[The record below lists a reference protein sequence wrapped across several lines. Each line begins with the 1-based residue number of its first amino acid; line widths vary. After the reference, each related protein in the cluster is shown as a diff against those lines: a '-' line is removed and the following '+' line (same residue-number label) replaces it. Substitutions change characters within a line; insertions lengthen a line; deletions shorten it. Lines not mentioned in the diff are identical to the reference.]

1 MRIQVESK
9 IVVTLRNTVKS
20 YKKSSIP
27 GVNIAQF
34 VDRIPEGCSTP
45 DFERKPVTLTLQE
58 GKNAI
63 FRAVVK
69 GVPTP
74 EVKWRRAKGEMDNP
88 DKYEIFFSEVT
99 SEYILKINKL
109 TADDTDV
116 YRCFAINEY
125 GEATCSAGLRIIQ
138 VGFKRKAQHVP
149 AQSADE
155 LKKKLQDLRK
165 LLRKRAPAPK
175 QKTIDKEAIFQL
187 LLHADKRDYEK
198 ICIKYG
204 ISDFRGMLR
213 KLQEMRRDA
222 ESEQGELINSIRNME
237 HIKVNKDGTATFSL
251 EMDLK
256 NSNSKIYVLKDGER
270 LRYGTGDE
278 YRKHY
283 LRRIG
288 KRYNFIVNDVQPE
301 DAGVYQV
308 RVEDVPVFSTELD
321 AESIPVRFQQPLR
334 DVHCPEKGNAVFE
347 CILRS
352 PCYDA
357 VWLHKTHPLEASEKH
372 QISITPDGLTHQLV
386 IKDVEASDNGMYTL
400 DTGLCSSNAYLL
412 VEYPKG
418 KKRQDEDGE
427 KEKSGWRKE
436 TLTDKDGAKK
446 PKRREHLSDKD
457 HLMDTGIE
465 KDDWYR
471 NGQEGS
477 QGYSADADEGRIF
490 LGKEGLRKTYRD
502 GTMGPGQFSEAE
514 RDGESMT
521 DDDSDIRLKILGG
534 KKGLRPV
541 HSQDSMTGRANTGDR
556 TGGADELY
564 SVDGRDEGML
574 NAVDVDM
581 DDAEGMDSWHGKN
594 DKVGDNSSRA
604 GFGGIKKLGATD
616 GSSVLDGLDPDST
629 RTAGGMRSPY
639 SKDGLPTVAGVSGA
653 GIKREGET
661 GAPYGMDGLTA
672 DAGGHLGQAGRSGL
686 LYGPGGLP
694 AGDGARTGA
703 GGSSAGEMGVL
714 YGPDGLPVGAG
725 VDDATAGKMGG
736 FYGKHGQSGEP
747 GAEAGK
753 WVRADG
759 AGRQMGSP
767 YQKDGLPA
775 GAGAGVGGAG
785 AGVLGGAGSP
795 YGKDGLPAGAG
806 AGAGG
811 AGAGGLGGAGSPY
824 GKDGLP
830 AGAGVGG
837 AGAGGIGSPYGKDG
851 LPVGMGP
858 GASGTGVDGFGGV
871 GSPYGKDGLPAGLGI
886 GGAGGIGSPYGKDGL
901 PVGMGPGAG
910 VGGAGVGGLG
920 GAGYPYGKDG
930 LPAGAAVGGSGL
942 AGAGGVG
949 SPYGKDGLPAGA
961 GVGGAGV
968 GGFGGAGSP
977 YGKDGLPAG
986 AGTIAGGAGVGGLGG
1001 VGSPYGKDGLPVGM
1015 GPGAGGAGAGGDG
1028 SPYGK
1033 DGLPAGAG
1041 VGGVGVGGAGGVGS
1055 PYGKDGLPAG
1065 AGVVGAGVGGAG
1077 GIGSP
1082 YGKDGLPVGM
1092 GTGAGVGGAGAGGL
1106 GGVGS
1111 PYGKDGLP
1119 AGVDGAGAGGAAG
1132 LGSPYGKDGLPAGAG
1147 FGGVGAG
1154 GLGGAGSPYGKDGL
1168 PAGAGAGAGGAG
1180 AGGLGGAG
1188 SPYGKDGLPAGAGV
1202 GGAGAGGL
1210 GGVGSPYGKDGLPA
1224 GVGGAGAGG
1233 AAGLGSPYGKD
1244 GLPAGTGV
1252 GGAGAAGLGGVG
1264 SPYGK
1269 DGLPAGVGGAGAGG
1283 LGGVGSPYGKDG
1295 LPAGVGGAG
1304 AGGLGGV
1311 GSAYGKDGL
1320 PAGAGAGVGGAGAA
1334 GLGGVGSPYGKDGL
1348 PAGAG
1353 AGGAGAGGLGGVG
1366 SPYGKDGLPAGAGVG
1381 GSGLAGAGGV
1391 GSPYGKDG
1399 LPAGVGAGVGGAGV
1413 GGLGGVGS
1421 PYGKD
1426 GLPVGMG
1433 VGAGVGGAGAGG
1445 FGGVGSPYGKDGL
1458 PAGAGGSI
1466 TSARGAGSSYGK
1478 DGLSSGA
1485 AAGVARS
1492 PFGGEEVM
1500 GSHHGRGAGLSSV
1513 QGYGGGAGG
1522 AGLSSEGRGVGGSAI
1537 LGAGSAYGKDGG
1549 SAGGRAG
1556 GGGVGRLG
1564 GDGKELHSAWGMEG
1578 MGGVGMGGEYGL
1590 DSRPG
1595 KSVRGEAGKGTAG
1608 DFRGPGHKGSP
1619 HDKESGQRDGRGE
1632 DRGLGQ
1638 LGSRYGK
1645 DSAVG
1650 GAGGKSHDRLGDGRK
1665 PGVFGQGS
1673 PGYDQ
1678 TSNLYGGPSSINQRK
1693 QLPSLDVKTND
1704 FLKNTESTE
1713 KRRHYRL
1720 DDLRA
1725 PRCHVNKQLI
1735 DVRVQ
1740 KGEPAELSC
1749 AVNKEDLTGTWFKDG
1764 LKLTSM
1770 DGVVFEKQGLVH
1782 KLIFSKVEDIH
1793 AGKYRFEAGDI
1804 KTEASIFV
1812 EDPPQ
1817 VDKVLL
1823 KNLTSVPTVAK
1834 AGENIKI
1841 KIPFE
1846 GRLPVRATW
1855 LKDKM
1860 ELADDSRIRL
1870 DKTDTYTMLS
1880 ISNTER
1886 KDRGDYKVRLK
1897 NDSGIL
1903 DIDLKVEVTDKP
1915 QPPAGPLKILES
1927 SANDIT
1933 IQWKPPKDDGGK
1945 PVQSYIV
1952 ERQEVGKGDWVALAE
1967 TPRSCTTFTTN
1978 KVERDMSYYFRVRAV
1993 NAEGTSDAL
2002 ESEEVKAVS
2011 KATPGAPEPPEI
2023 ISVSKDTI
2031 TISWKTP
2038 RRTGS
2043 SRIVGYIVQK
2053 RKKGTMTWVP
2063 VNSVPIADKKL
2074 KMTDLKKG
2082 LQYEFCVAAVNASG
2096 VGDISAPS
2104 QPVFARDSMKPP
2116 GQVRDLAVTSTD
2128 STSVTLTWK
2137 RPEAKD
2143 GNDVKGYDVEIR
2155 SSNNL
2160 DWTKCNVLPI
2170 EATTYTVKGLQN
2182 KELYFLRV
2190 RALNDCGPGEAA
2202 ELEAFIEA
2210 DSTVVSPRFL
2220 IDDTVKNFLIIK
2232 AGNTIRVNIPFE
2244 ASPDPEVTWLKDGL
2258 LLSNRATIS
2267 TKDGTSQL
2275 LIKAAE
2281 LTDSGTYTI
2290 ELKNGSGK
2298 RETFSFQ
2305 VQVTDI
2311 PQNPGP
2317 ILLQENVPNAVTV
2330 TWEPSASEKWE
2341 SNLYYTVLKRESQKG
2356 VWHVVG
2362 DLIYTNKFTY
2372 TKVIPGRD
2380 YYFRV
2385 VAKNELG
2392 SSGPSETVQPWRIK
2406 KTKAEVHIRPQKYR
2420 GVNQNQPPRF
2430 LVPLKPHVV
2439 TTGSECRMSCAVAGH
2454 PPPKITWYKD
2464 SRDLSSD
2471 PAYFG
2476 TNDFGVCSLVIQGV
2490 SKADEGEYMVEAA
2503 NELGRVFSRA
2513 FLAIKGN
2520 NL

>member
-1 MRIQVESK
+1 MTSHRA
-9 IVVTLRNTVKS
+9 VKS

-27 GVNIAQF
+27 GVNIAIF

-138 VGFKRKAQHVP
+138 VGFKRKSQHVP

-222 ESEQGELINSIRNME
+222 ESEQGELIHSIKNME

-288 KRYNFIVNDVQPE
+288 KRYHFIVNDVQPE

-418 KKRQDEDGE
+418 KKRQDEEGE

-457 HLMDTGIE
+457 HLMDAGIE

-477 QGYSADADEGRIF
+477 QGYSDVDEGRIF

-521 DDDSDIRLKILGG
+521 DDDNDMRLKILGG

-574 NAVDVDM
+574 DAVDVDM

-594 DKVGDNSSRA
+594 DNSSRA

-629 RTAGGMRSPY
+629 RVGDKHSLYGKDDKLGRTRSGKNAAGTETAGGMRSPY

-661 GAPYGMDGLTA
+661 GAPYGMDGLAA

-686 LYGPGGLP
+686 LYGPDGLP

-736 FYGKHGQSGEP
+736 LYGKHGQSGEP
-747 GAEAGK
+747 GAGAGN

-767 YQKDGLPA
+767 YQKDGLPD
-775 GAGAGVGGAG
+775 GAGVGGAG
-785 AGVLGGAGSP
+785 VGGFGGVGSPYGKDGLPMGMGTGAGIGGAGVDGFGGVGSP

-806 AGAGG
+806 AGIGG

-837 AGAGGIGSPYGKDG
+837 AGG
-851 LPVGMGP
+851 L
-858 GASGTGVDGFGGV
+858 
-871 GSPYGKDGLPAGLGI
+871 
-886 GGAGGIGSPYGKDGL
+886 
-901 PVGMGPGAG
+901 
-910 VGGAGVGGLG
+910 
-920 GAGYPYGKDG
+920 
-930 LPAGAAVGGSGL
+930 
-942 AGAGGVG
+942 GGVG

-961 GVGGAGV
+961 GVG
-968 GGFGGAGSP
+968 
-977 YGKDGLPAG
+977 
-986 AGTIAGGAGVGGLGG
+986 
-1001 VGSPYGKDGLPVGM
+1001 
-1015 GPGAGGAGAGGDG
+1015 
-1028 SPYGK
+1028 
-1033 DGLPAGAG
+1033 
-1041 VGGVGVGGAGGVGS
+1041 
-1055 PYGKDGLPAG
+1055 
-1065 AGVVGAGVGGAG
+1065 GAGVGGAG

-1092 GTGAGVGGAGAGGL
+1092 GTGAGVGGAGVGGL

-1119 AGVDGAGAGGAAG
+1119 AGVGGAGAGGAAG
-1132 LGSPYGKDGLPAGAG
+1132 IGA
-1147 FGGVGAG
+1147 
-1154 GLGGAGSPYGKDGL
+1154 
-1168 PAGAGAGAGGAG
+1168 
-1180 AGGLGGAG
+1180 
-1188 SPYGKDGLPAGAGV
+1188 PYGKDGLPAGAGV

-1233 AAGLGSPYGKD
+1233 APGLGSPYGKD
-1244 GLPAGTGV
+1244 GLPAGAGF

-1283 LGGVGSPYGKDG
+1283 LGGLGSPYGKDG
-1295 LPAGVGGAG
+1295 LPAGAGVGGAG

-1311 GSAYGKDGL
+1311 GSPYGKDGLPAGVGVGGAGVGVGGAGAGGLGGVGSPYGKDGLPAGAGIGGAGSGGMGGLGSPYGKDGLPAGFGGAGVGVGGAGGAGAGGLGGVGSPYGKDGL
-1320 PAGAGAGVGGAGAA
+1320 PAGAGAGIGGAGAA

-1353 AGGAGAGGLGGVG
+1353 AGGAGAAGLGGVGSPYGKDGLPAGVGVGGAGVGVGGAGAGGLGGVGSPYGKDGLPAGAGAGIGGAGAGGMGGLG

-1399 LPAGVGAGVGGAGV
+1399 LPAGVGAGAGGAGV

-1433 VGAGVGGAGAGG
+1433 AGAGVGGAGAGG

-1492 PFGGEEVM
+1492 PFGGEEGM
-1500 GSHHGRGAGLSSV
+1500 GSHQGWGAGLSSV

-1522 AGLSSEGRGVGGSAI
+1522 AGLSSEGRGFGGSAI

-1556 GGGVGRLG
+1556 GGGVGRMG
-1564 GDGKELHSAWGMEG
+1564 GDGKELHSAWGTEG

-1595 KSVRGEAGKGTAG
+1595 KSARGEAGKGTAG

-1619 HDKESGQRDGRGE
+1619 HDEESGQRDGRGE

-1713 KRRHYRL
+1713 KRRQYRL

-1770 DGVVFEKQGLVH
+1770 EGVIFEKQGLVH

-1915 QPPAGPLKILES
+1915 QPPAGPLKIVES

-2011 KATPGAPEPPEI
+2011 KATPGAPDPPEI
-2023 ISVSKDTI
+2023 ISISKDTI

-2104 QPVFARDSMKPP
+2104 QPVFARDSTKPP

-2170 EATTYTVKGLQN
+2170 DVTTYTVKGLQN

-2220 IDDTVKNFLIIK
+2220 IDDRVKNFLIIK
-2232 AGNTIRVNIPFE
+2232 AGNTIRVDIPFE

-2281 LTDSGTYTI
+2281 LTDSGIYTI

-2341 SNLYYTVLKRESQKG
+2341 RNLYYTVLKRESQKG

-2372 TKVIPGRD
+2372 TQVIPGRD

-2513 FLAIKGN
+2513 FLAIKDSS
-2520 NL
+2520 L